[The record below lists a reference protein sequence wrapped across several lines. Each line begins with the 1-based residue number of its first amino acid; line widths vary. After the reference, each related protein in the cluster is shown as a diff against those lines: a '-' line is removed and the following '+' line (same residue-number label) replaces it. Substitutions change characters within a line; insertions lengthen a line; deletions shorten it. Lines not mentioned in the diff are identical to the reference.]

1 VGYGEIAVQAAQQV
15 GGCILPYER
24 DMVILA
30 VHVLIAFAAIAFL
43 VVPGWMLFA
52 AARSRDVAFIRR
64 TFALGA
70 FHGRIGGPLALL
82 AGLLGFGAAPAM
94 GVPLN
99 AGWLVASYV
108 VYAAAMA
115 VGIGYHMRWEI
126 RVAKL
131 AQASPDG
138 TASGELAEAIA
149 DPLGMPMF
157 WLSAVLWIALIYLM
171 VARPF

>member
-1 VGYGEIAVQAAQQV
+1 MIVVA
-15 GGCILPYER
+15 L
-24 DMVILA
+24 
-30 VHVLIAFAAIAFL
+30 HVLVAFAAIAFL
-43 VVPGWMLFA
+43 VVPGWMLVA
-52 AARSRDVAFIRR
+52 ASRSRDVAFIRR

-70 FHGRIGGPLALL
+70 FHGRVGGPLALL
-82 AGLLGFGAAPAM
+82 AGLLGFGAAASM

-108 VYAAAMA
+108 VYAVVM
-115 VGIGYHMRWEI
+115 VIGIAYHMRWEI

-131 AQASPDG
+131 AQASPEG
-138 TASGELAEAIA
+138 TASGDLAEAIA
-149 DPLGMPMF
+149 DPLGLPML